1 MPTKS
6 PNKSDTVRR
15 ICRRA
20 RGRLAAALALSLLG
34 PALFLSQARADEV
47 TLGSQDT
54 GHYNLHITS
63 YAEIPFRTVIHQQ
76 FDYSCG
82 SAALATLL
90 RFQYHKSINEAE
102 VFKAM
107 YAVGDQDRIQKLG
120 FSLLDMKKYLGSIG
134 YQADG
139 FRLSLKELQD
149 AAIPAIAL
157 IQIGSYKHFV
167 VIKGVVGDHV
177 LVGDPALGLREYSAD
192 DFTKLW
198 NGIAFLVHDQPASQT
213 DPIFNSADEWK
224 RWADA
229 HPLTAAAVIQ
239 PLSPFLRDLRVI
251 YQVEPNT
258 VLPSP
263 FVQ

>member
-1 MPTKS
+1 MRSQTWAI
-6 PNKSDTVRR
+6 SDIRDSFP
-15 ICRRA
+15 IRA
-20 RGRLAAALALSLLG
+20 LTLLVLSL
-34 PALFLSQARADEV
+34 AFFLLLPRPVRAEEV
-47 TLGSQDT
+47 TLGTQDA
-54 GHYNLHITS
+54 GNYNLHLTS

-90 RFQYHKSINEAE
+90 HFQYHKGTNEAE

-120 FSLLDMKKYLGSIG
+120 FSLLDMKKYLASIG

-149 AAIPAIAL
+149 ASIPAIAL
-157 IQIGSYKHFV
+157 IQVGSYKHFV

-177 LVGDPALGLREYSAD
+177 LIGDPALGLREYKAAD
-192 DFTKLW
+192 FEKMW
-198 NGIAFLVHDQPASQT
+198 NGIAFLIHDQPANEA
-213 DPIFNSADEWK
+213 DPVFNSTEEWK

-229 HPLTAAAVIQ
+229 HPLSAATVIQ
-239 PLSPFLRDLRVI
+239 PLTPFLRDLRVI
-251 YQVEPNT
+251 YQVEPNQ
-258 VLPSP
+258 VLPNT
-263 FVQ
+263 FAQ

>member
-1 MPTKS
+1 MRMKS
-6 PNKSDTVRR
+6 
-15 ICRRA
+15 I
-20 RGRLAAALALSLLG
+20 AAANRVLPDRNGRFLL
-34 PALFLSQARADEV
+34 LFLSLVFLALLARAAWAGEV
-47 TLGSQDT
+47 TLGDPET
-54 GHYNLHITS
+54 GNYNLHLTS

-120 FSLLDMKKYLGSIG
+120 FSLLDMKKYLASIG

-139 FRLSLKELQD
+139 FRIGLKELQD

-157 IQIGSYKHFV
+157 IQVGSYKHFV

-177 LVGDPALGLREYSAD
+177 LVGDPALGLREYSAEN
-192 DFTKLW
+192 FEKLW
-198 NGIAFLVHDQPASQT
+198 NGIAFLVHDQPASQS
-213 DPIFNSADEWK
+213 DPVFNSAEEWK

-229 HPLTAAAVIQ
+229 HPLTAASVIQ
-239 PLSPFLRDLRVI
+239 
-251 YQVEPNT
+251 
-258 VLPSP
+258 
-263 FVQ
+263 